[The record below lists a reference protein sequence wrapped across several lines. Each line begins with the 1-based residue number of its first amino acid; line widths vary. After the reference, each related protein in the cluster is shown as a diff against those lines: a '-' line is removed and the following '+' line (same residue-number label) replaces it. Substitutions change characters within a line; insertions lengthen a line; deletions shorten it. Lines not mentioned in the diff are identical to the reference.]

1 MKNIQDEESKPIRDA
16 KKYIHDNF
24 NKHIS
29 LENVSEYIGF
39 NAAYFSTLFKKETG
53 KNFLEYVN
61 RASYPKCKELSH
73 TD

>member
-39 NAAYFSTLFKKETG
+39 NAAYFLHCLRKKQE
-53 KNFLEYVN
+53 KF
-61 RASYPKCKELSH
+61 P
-73 TD
+73 